1 MKFARL
7 FLIILIIVRS
17 SEALLSGNP
26 EADQPFFF
34 IQMTDIQFGMHDENK
49 GFAPESALYEKAV
62 SEINR
67 LKPDFVVITG
77 DFVHDPND
85 EDQISEFKRLTA
97 KIDPGIPV
105 YMIPGNHDVGQVPDN
120 ASLKKYKDNYG
131 DDTFSFY
138 HKGSRFVGFN
148 TSLVKA
154 ELPALEPRQYNW
166 LKRSLKKGKNANQ
179 LIVFGHYPLFIQ
191 SYDEPEKYSN
201 LKLSYR
207 LKYLA
212 MFRECRVD
220 AIFSGHLHNNA
231 QGEYKGIRLIT
242 TSAVGKPL
250 ADAPSGFRIVKV
262 YNDRIEH
269 HYYGLDEIPVTVVF

>member
-1 MKFARL
+1 MKLTRL
-7 FLIILIIVRS
+7 FLIILITVLS
-17 SEALLSGNP
+17 CQDLLSDNP
-26 EADQPFFF
+26 ETDQPFFF

-49 GFAPESALYEKAV
+49 GFAPETELYMKAI

-77 DFVHDPND
+77 DFVHDPES
-85 EDQISEFKRLTA
+85 EDQIDEFRNLTGT
-97 KIDPGIPV
+97 IDPGIPV
-105 YMIPGNHDVGQVPDN
+105 YMIPGNHDVGQVPDKT
-120 ASLKKYKDNYG
+120 SFKKYKDNYG
-131 DDTFSFY
+131 DDMFSFD

-154 ELPALEPRQYNW
+154 ELPKLEPRQFNW
-166 LKRSLKKGKNANQ
+166 LKRTLKKGKNANQ
-179 LIVFGHYPLFIQ
+179 LIVFGHYPFFIQ

-201 LKLSYR
+201 LKLPYR
-207 LKYLA
+207 LKYLE
-212 MFRECRVD
+212 MFKASGVD

-231 QGEYKGIRLIT
+231 YGEYKGVQLVT

-250 ADAPSGFRIVKV
+250 AEAPSGLRIVKV

-269 HYYGLDEIPVTVVF
+269 QYYGLDEIPDTVFF